1 MLSSPFDKQN
11 HLAKNTKRM
20 KQQNL
25 SKHDF
30 MQVESGTF
38 SEEMTVPH
46 SGEWVDVE
54 SRPDQLV
61 VMGGEAL
68 QRLTD
73 GRLFAVRHRVGLTG
87 PKERV
92 SLAFFLDPRPDAVLQ
107 PMEEFRGSRKGR
119 YKPKFAGH
127 KGVKREVFY

>member
-1 MLSSPFDKQN
+1 
-11 HLAKNTKRM
+11 
-20 KQQNL
+20 
-25 SKHDF
+25 
-30 MQVESGTF
+30 
-38 SEEMTVPH
+38 MTVPH

-54 SRPDQLV
+54 SRPGHLV

-73 GRLFAVRHRVGLTG
+73 GRILAVNHRVGLTG
-87 PKERV
+87 PAERL

-107 PMEEFRGSRKGR
+107 PMDEFRGSHQGR

-127 KGVKREVFY
+127 KGVKRDVFF